1 MLALNLISPSKLYI
15 TLRNS
20 LILIFTHQLSLGCEG
35 TGEGT
40 EPALD
45 REASPSTAAPM
56 PLGWSASEG
65 NLRTYRNS
73 HAMAKLIC

>member
-1 MLALNLISPSKLYI
+1 MLALNLISPGKLYI

-20 LILIFTHQLSLGCEG
+20 LILIFTHQPSLGCER
-35 TGEGT
+35 TGEVT
-40 EPALD
+40 ETALD
-45 REASPSTAAPM
+45 RAASLSTAAPM

-73 HAMAKLIC
+73 SAMAKLIC